1 MARGLR
7 LLSGQSKAAQESA
20 GARLRPHK
28 VMKVAGHARG
38 PETPEQGHSCARAHR
53 AHSACVLS
61 STGQCRAFLR
71 PPRRD
76 PNSHAHSRQLPLSR
90 ERGPAAGR
98 QAQRRPDRSP
108 LSAAPFQ
115 VVLAAAPPEPLGLG
129 VDGSLCRQARVGHHR
144 PRWCPSA
151 LPTPSTLLVLL
162 SGATLFLAT
171 EGHHRYSEGTLP

>member
-28 VMKVAGHARG
+28 VMKVAGHAHG

-61 STGQCRAFLR
+61 STSQCRAFLR
-71 PPRRD
+71 PPLRD

-108 LSAAPFQ
+108 LSCSPLPGGSGSCSSRAPGPRGGRLPVQ
-115 VVLAAAPPEPLGLG
+115 TGRGGAPPPSRVSLSSAHPL
-129 VDGSLCRQARVGHHR
+129 DS
-144 PRWCPSA
+144 PCPTFGCHP
-151 LPTPSTLLVLL
+151 LPGNRGTPQIQ
-162 SGATLFLAT
+162 
-171 EGHHRYSEGTLP
+171 